1 MQAGQEKL
9 DNAAM
14 LARAEL
20 PVALLNWWQ
29 RLDNLDIKLVNIA
42 YANLADWGSRSFRC
56 GDERQQEKLD
66 GIWAELCSRLS
77 QEQPV
82 AIQRDQQSLFV
93 AYLVTS
99 GAQLKSILGCQLEP
113 PYNEKTLQLVQNALG
128 WLQASIYA
136 QNLQA
141 GQVAVHLMELM
152 GYVLSQANSRMAAQ
166 EWINRTISWLR
177 AESDTDLKLS
187 LSLFSMKD
195 AVANWW
201 VSSDMAW
208 AEKGSATMQHAKEL
222 ATQATIEGRVQQQHG
237 WWALPVVDM
246 GEVHTVLV
254 AYQPAAQAVDIPAR
268 SLEILKT
275 SVVFAESV
283 LRRWLESEKGLL
295 AHTLQSSRQSWQKIT
310 GRGYYTWKVA
320 VAFVLLILAVITLVP
335 VNDLVDAKLS
345 VEGKTRWVLTAPAQ
359 GFLVQVHARPGD
371 QVKQGEVLAAL
382 DDRELRIEQAQYQS
396 QMQQS
401 ADRFRLAMA
410 ENDASESGI
419 AANELQQNQAKL
431 DAVNLRIARLTIK
444 SPINGIVT
452 NGDWSQQIGVPIEN
466 GKQLFEVANQDAYRV
481 VLQVSDADID
491 RIRLGQ
497 QGYLKLTSAPD
508 HTYQFQ
514 IDRVT
519 PVASVQNGQ
528 NGFRVEAVWLQSPPA
543 LNPGMQGVGKVV
555 VGETSLLSR
564 WTQRF
569 IDWVRIKLWS
579 FW

>member
-20 PVALLNWWQ
+20 PVELLNWWQ
-29 RLDNLDIKLVNIA
+29 RLDNMDIKLVNVA
-42 YANLADWGSRSFRC
+42 YANLANWGSRGFRVA
-56 GDERQQEKLD
+56 DEQQQEKLD
-66 GIWAELCSRLS
+66 VIWAALCSRLS

-99 GAQLKSILGCQLEP
+99 GAQLKSMLGCQLEP

-136 QNLQA
+136 QHLQA

-177 AESDTDLKLS
+177 AESQTDLKLS
-187 LSLFSMKD
+187 LSLFSMKN
-195 AVANWW
+195 AVASWW

-208 AEKGSATMQHAKEL
+208 AEKGSATMQHAREL
-222 ATQATIEGRVQQQHG
+222 ATQATIEGRVQQQQG

-254 AYQPAAQAVDIPAR
+254 AYQPAAQAMDIPAR

-275 SVVFAESV
+275 SVVFAEPV
-283 LRRWLESEKGLL
+283 LRRWLASEKSLL
-295 AHTLQSSRQSWQKIT
+295 AHTLQASRESWQKIT

-320 VAFVLLILAVITLVP
+320 VALLLLVVAAITLVP

-359 GFLVQVHARPGD
+359 GFLLQVQARPGD
-371 QVKQGEVLAAL
+371 RVKQGQVLAAL
-382 DDRELRIEQAQYQS
+382 DDRELRVEQAQYQS

-401 ADRFRLAMA
+401 ADRFRVAMA

-452 NGDWSQQIGVPIEN
+452 NGDWSQQIGAPIEN

-497 QGYLKLTSAPD
+497 QGYLKLTSTPD
-508 HTYQFQ
+508 HTYKFQ
-514 IDRVT
+514 IDRIT

-569 IDWVRIKLWS
+569 IDWARIKLWS
-579 FW
+579 LW